1 MKKHKNVAL
10 VLSSGGAKGF
20 AHVGV
25 INTLNKHGFN
35 IHSIAGCS
43 MGALIG
49 GLYATGE
56 LDIFVD
62 FMKELDFLDML
73 KFYDISLGAGGMV
86 KGEKIIAQLNEL
98 IPDRDIKDLNLPFCA
113 VATDIV
119 SGKEK
124 VFSSGKLYDAIRAS
138 ISIPTFFTPHV
149 IDGQHYVDGGVV
161 NPIPVNRVQR
171 KKRDILVAVNV
182 NDIGESKVPEKEAK
196 REKNYDKLP
205 ESIQQFLEKAE
216 RLLPRNKGEK
226 IGTFNITN
234 RSINLMLNRICELTL
249 QLDPPDIQIDIIL
262 DSYGILDFYKSQEI
276 IKSGEIAAEKAIEEY
291 LSKR

>member
-1 MKKHKNVAL
+1 MRKRKDVAL

-25 INTLNKHGFN
+25 INALEKHGFT
-35 IHSIAGCS
+35 ICSIAGTS

-56 LDIFVD
+56 LDVFVD

-73 KFYDISLGAGGMV
+73 KFYDINLGAGGMV
-86 KGEKIIAQLNEL
+86 KGDKIIAQMNEL

-119 SGKEK
+119 SGEEK

-138 ISIPTFFTPHV
+138 ISIPTFFTPHI
-149 IDGQHYVDGGVV
+149 IDDHHYVDGGII

-171 KKRDILVAVNV
+171 KRDDILVTVNV
-182 NDIGESKVPEKEAK
+182 NDIGETKVPAKEVK
-196 REKNYDKLP
+196 KEKNYDKLP

-216 RLLPRNKGEK
+216 RLLPHNKGEK
-226 IGTFNITN
+226 ISTFNITN
-234 RSINLMLNRICELTL
+234 RSINLMLNKICDLTL
-249 QLDPPDIQIDIIL
+249 QLDPPDIQIELSL

-276 IKSGEIAAEKAIEEY
+276 IKSGEIAAEKAIEKY
-291 LSKR
+291 LSKH